1 VLPSS
6 FGPPSWLVGRGKAMS
21 DGLYTSDDLLKG
33 YDRARPETFVQTWDF
48 EQFIA
53 YSKGGGPAPRKIRQA
68 IRQARHD
75 AEISHA
81 LGKYLRK
88 QTKALGFA
96 PKLVAVMGGH
106 SLDRNTAA
114 YRLVADIARDL
125 TNHGF
130 LIVTGGGPGA
140 MEAGHVG
147 AYFAKAPDAV
157 YEAAI
162 KTLSNKTVAHL
173 PASLG
178 QILDKNGDLAPNQEA
193 AYADAAR
200 WLNAALAARDLFK
213 GPIGE
218 SLAIPTWLYGSE
230 PTTPFA
236 TAYAKYFENSIREET
251 LVAEGKTGT
260 LYAQGGGGT
269 VREIFQG
276 VEHDYYAPDATS
288 FSPMIFVDPDGF
300 WQRDA
305 AYTAKGIVTTP
316 GVKLDAVVPA
326 VLKYGLNRMKEPD
339 RSACESKVLFSVKLD
354 EIRALLDGHA
364 PTAQLRLGLLLKG
377 APANLLST
385 HWLQ

>member
-1 VLPSS
+1 M
-6 FGPPSWLVGRGKAMS
+6 AQ
-21 DGLYTSDDLLKG
+21 GLYTSADLLRG
-33 YDRARPETFVQTWDF
+33 YNRKRPETFVQTWDF
-48 EQFIA
+48 QQFIA
-53 YSKGGGPAPRKIRQA
+53 FTKGGGPAPRKLRQA

-81 LGKYLRK
+81 LGRYLRK
-88 QTKALGFA
+88 QKKALGFT

-106 SLDRNTAA
+106 GLDRNTPA

-125 TNHGF
+125 TNHGY

-147 AYFAKAPDAV
+147 AYFAKASNAL

-162 KTLSNKTVAHL
+162 KTLSDKAVAHL
-173 PASLG
+173 PGSLG
-178 QILDKNGDLAPNQEA
+178 QILDKKGGLAPNQQT

-200 WLNAALAARDLFK
+200 WLNAALDARDSFK
-213 GPIGE
+213 GPVGE

-236 TAYAKYFENSIREET
+236 TAYAKYFENSLREET

-276 VEHDYYAPDATS
+276 VEHDYYVSDARA
-288 FSPMIFVDPDGF
+288 FSPMIFVDPDRF
-300 WQRDA
+300 WERDA
-305 AYTAKGIVTTP
+305 TYTTKAVVRSPGI
-316 GVKLDAVVPA
+316 KMDSVVPA
-326 VLKYGLNRMKEPD
+326 VLKYGLSGMKEPD
-339 RSACESKVLFSVKLD
+339 RSACAAKVRFSVDLD
-354 EIRALLDGHA
+354 EIRSLLDGHA
-364 PTAQLRLGLLLKG
+364 PAAQLRLGLLLTG
-377 APANLLST
+377 APANLLGAR
-385 HWLQ
+385 